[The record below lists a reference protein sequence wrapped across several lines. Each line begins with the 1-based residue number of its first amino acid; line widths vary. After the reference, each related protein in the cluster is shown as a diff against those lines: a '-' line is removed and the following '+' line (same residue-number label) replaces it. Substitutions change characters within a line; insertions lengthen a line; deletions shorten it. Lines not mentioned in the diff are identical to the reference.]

1 MEGKRSPGV
10 PSYAAGRM
18 PWSRSAG
25 VGSTGRRRWP
35 AERGLTGGGDRGEDM
50 ARWRLQRGH
59 PRPQRFDTAG
69 ACRALGPQAPLAPE
83 APWPNRPLGGVGRGR
98 PPGVPHDR
106 PQGLPPLAQ
115 RPAGAL
121 RLGPPTRLARCQQPL
136 PCLPHGPHRAGQ
148 GPLGPRPLADPR
160 PPRQPLPGWPLHGF
174 PPSRGSVPRAR
185 SWRRCPAA
193 DAPRTPAVATAARG
207 RRSRNRHHPP
217 QKRSPQRAWATG
229 PPRDARTTHPV
240 PHSVTAVHSQARG
253 CPARPPVS
261 SRSAAGGGWT
271 GARAAA
277 TGSAPACTVA
287 CARWAIVPRPSG
299 TPNESSRARGVVR
312 CDSC

>member
-1 MEGKRSPGV
+1 
-10 PSYAAGRM
+10 M

-25 VGSTGRRRWP
+25 VGSTDGAGGPQSAASQAAVTEARTWR
-35 AERGLTGGGDRGEDM
+35 GGGFSVATPVLSASTQREP
-50 ARWRLQRGH
+50 AALWVPKLPWRQ
-59 PRPQRFDTAG
+59 
-69 ACRALGPQAPLAPE
+69 
-83 APWPNRPLGGVGRGR
+83 R
-98 PPGVPHDR
+98 PPGRIARSAAWVGGAPPACRTTVHRACRRLRSARPVPSV
-106 PQGLPPLAQ
+106 
-115 RPAGAL
+115 
-121 RLGPPTRLARCQQPL
+121 LGPPHGLARCQQPL

-160 PPRQPLPGWPLHGF
+160 PPPATAAGLAPHGF
-174 PPSRGSVPRAR
+174 PHLAGASPALDHGVDVPQPMRPAHLPSPRRVPGGGA
-185 SWRRCPAA
+185 PAIRHQPPPEA
-193 DAPRTPAVATAARG
+193 LPPAL
-207 RRSRNRHHPP
+207 P
-217 QKRSPQRAWATG
+217 G
-229 PPRDARTTHPV
+229 PPGHRAMRAPPTPV

-271 GARAAA
+271 DARAAA

-299 TPNESSRARGVVR
+299 TPNRSSRARGVVR